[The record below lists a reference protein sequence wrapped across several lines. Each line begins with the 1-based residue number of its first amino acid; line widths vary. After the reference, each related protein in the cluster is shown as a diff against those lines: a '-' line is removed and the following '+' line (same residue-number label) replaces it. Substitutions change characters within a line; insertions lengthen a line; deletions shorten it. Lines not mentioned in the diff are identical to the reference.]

1 MKYLDDVKV
10 LNDNYKDEGITKGMI
25 GTIIDPDIRWNSF
38 FVVFQDQR
46 VYDEKF
52 MSVEDNIFKLKD
64 DICTGIKIED
74 LELFKDNNC
83 TDSLIFKDL
92 PEDHKDWWCKVEDG
106 YIVNLKGERKN
117 KIPFDYNS

>member
-25 GTIIDPDIRWNSF
+25 GTIIDPDIRWSSF

-46 VYDEKF
+46 VYDKEF
-52 MSVEDNIFKLKD
+52 MSVEDNIFKLED

-74 LELFKDNNC
+74 LELVKDNNC
-83 TDSLIFKDL
+83 TDSTIFNDL
-92 PEDHKDWWCKVEDG
+92 PDNHKDWWCKVENG
-106 YIVNLKGERKN
+106 YIINLKGERKN
-117 KIPFDYNS
+117 KVPFDYDS